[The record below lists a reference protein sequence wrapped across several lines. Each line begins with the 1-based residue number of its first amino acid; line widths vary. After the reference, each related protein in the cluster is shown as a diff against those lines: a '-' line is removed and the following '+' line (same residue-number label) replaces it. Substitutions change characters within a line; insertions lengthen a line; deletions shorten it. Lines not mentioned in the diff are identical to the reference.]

1 MSNAKETTS
10 YAATK
15 SQTAAQLER
24 SKRVSIATSVYSQ
37 HSQSTNDIPRI
48 TGNAPAHFQTWEQQ
62 NRVRINSGGALSTL
76 YPAKPPTT
84 AATTPTSNSGGAR
97 RILPSPA
104 SNKVIQIL
112 LKMSVPILLSNCVM
126 NVFKISVLQY
136 SRVRVRMTVPLEQ
149 YASF

>member
-48 TGNAPAHFQTWEQQ
+48 TGNAPTHLQTWEQQ

-84 AATTPTSNSGGAR
+84 TATTPTSNSGAAR

-104 SNKVIQIL
+104 SNKVIIVL
-112 LKMSVPILLSNCVM
+112 LKMSFQSSAFNG
-126 NVFKISVLQY
+126 N
-136 SRVRVRMTVPLEQ
+136 
-149 YASF
+149 

>member
-48 TGNAPAHFQTWEQQ
+48 TGNAPTHLQTWEQQ

-84 AATTPTSNSGGAR
+84 TATTPTSNSGAAR

-104 SNKVIQIL
+104 SNKVISVL
-112 LKMSVPILLSNCVM
+112 LKIY
-126 NVFKISVLQY
+126 FQ
-136 SRVRVRMTVPLEQ
+136 
-149 YASF
+149 SFIE

>member
-48 TGNAPAHFQTWEQQ
+48 TGNAPTHFQTWEQQ

-104 SNKVIQIL
+104 SNKVI
-112 LKMSVPILLSNCVM
+112 
-126 NVFKISVLQY
+126 
-136 SRVRVRMTVPLEQ
+136 
-149 YASF
+149 